1 MALRTNYKDDVFTGK
16 RKYRMTTNPD
26 TTVSFDDETEY
37 VQQGDTYGAAQ
48 LNEANSKINDLDS
61 HAYRDSD
68 AAETTMADNDYIPFY
83 DASAGAKRRMTLSNI
98 KSFLLGALAPK
109 SHPSNSAS
117 TYGAGN
123 ASQFGHVKLSD
134 NYTSSAGTANQSVG
148 ASSQAVHNAY
158 ANRAPINHSSS
169 DTTYGKGSSSAY
181 GHLKVSD
188 TYTSNPGAAS
198 DGVAASGKAVSDA
211 YAAGQSNYNNL
222 NNAKAPN
229 NHKSAATT
237 YGVGNATEFG
247 HLKISDNITDI
258 AGAASDG
265 VAASSKA
272 VVDAKNAAISTAASD
287 ATSKANAAQSAAAS
301 DATTKANDAY
311 TSANNNSVSRYNDIV
326 GELTANGNR
335 LYMDY
340 KDGKYGYNTAAN
352 RGADTFHPFNPYSE
366 TVLWSQDIG
375 KLIDRAFDCQV
386 ITLPQSIQNFTY
398 LKFECYSDVSS
409 SEASHRVTYSAMCT
423 IADIRKTIDLPY
435 QPSGQKQLG
444 CFGVVGA
451 VSWWWADNNLTG
463 VRQFYATDNTHIWID
478 NYRTVGDTSGSLV
491 NTWMVPYR
499 ITGIKIGQ

>member
-48 LNEANSKINDLDS
+48 INEQNTKINDLDS

-68 AAETTMADNDYIPFY
+68 AAESSMADNDYIPFY
-83 DASAGAKRRMTLSNI
+83 DASASAKRKITLSNI
-98 KSFLLGALAPK
+98 KTFLLNALAPK

-117 TYGAGN
+117 TYGAGTS
-123 ASQFGHVKLSD
+123 SQFGHVKLSD
-134 NYTSSAGTANQSVG
+134 NYTSSDGGASASVG
-148 ASSQAVHNAY
+148 ASSQAVANAY
-158 ANRAPINHSSS
+158 ANRAPVNHASA
-169 DTTYGKGSSSAY
+169 DTRYGKATSSAY
-181 GHLKVSD
+181 GHTKLSD
-188 TYTSNPGAAS
+188 TYTSNSGAAN
-198 DGVAASGKAVSDA
+198 DGIGASGKAVYEA
-211 YAAGQSNYNNL
+211 YAAL
-222 NNAKAPN
+222 NNAKAPT
-229 NHKSAATT
+229 NHKSASDT
-237 YGVGNATEFG
+237 YGVGNTSEFG
-247 HLKISDNITDI
+247 HLKINDSISN
-258 AGAASDG
+258 AGSASDG

-272 VVDAKNAAISTAASD
+272 VYDAKNNAISTAASD
-287 ATSKANAAQSAAAS
+287 ATSKANAAQSAAISAAAS

-311 TSANNNSVSRYNDIV
+311 NNANNASQGRYNEIV
-326 GELTANGNR
+326 GELTANGAR

-340 KDGKYGYNTAAN
+340 QGGKYGYNTSAN

-375 KLIDRAFDCQV
+375 KLIDKAFDSQI

-409 SEASHRVTYSAMCT
+409 NEASHRVTYSAMCT

-451 VSWWWADNNLTG
+451 VAWWWADNNLTG
-463 VRQFYATDNTHIWID
+463 IRQFYATDNTHIWID